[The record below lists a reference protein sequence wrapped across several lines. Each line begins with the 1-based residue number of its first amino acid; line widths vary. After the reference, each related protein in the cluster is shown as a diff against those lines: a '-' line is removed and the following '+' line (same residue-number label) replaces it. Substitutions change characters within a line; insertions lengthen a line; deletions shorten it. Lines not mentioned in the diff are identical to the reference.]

1 METTTARQAGSCK
14 ATTKDGLPCRALRV
28 TDSDYCFMHDPALAE
43 ERKEARAR
51 GGRARHGRKIGPV
64 GEGEYVE
71 IRDLGDV
78 LRVLAS
84 ELNAVL
90 SLEKSISRA
99 RAVGY
104 LAGIMANIYQA
115 SELEQRLAALEAQA
129 GMGR

>member
-1 METTTARQAGSCK
+1 MMFGSTATLICTG
-14 ATTKDGLPCRALRV
+14 TTKRGTACQNPVLPGRTWCWW
-28 TDSDYCFMHDPALAE
+28 HDPERAEDRKLA
-43 ERKEARAR
+43 RSK
-51 GGRARHGRKIGPV
+51 GGRARHGRKLGPV

-84 ELNAVL
+84 ELNVVL
-90 SLEKSISRA
+90 GLEKSISRA
-99 RAVGY
+99 RCVGY

-129 GMGR
+129 GVRR